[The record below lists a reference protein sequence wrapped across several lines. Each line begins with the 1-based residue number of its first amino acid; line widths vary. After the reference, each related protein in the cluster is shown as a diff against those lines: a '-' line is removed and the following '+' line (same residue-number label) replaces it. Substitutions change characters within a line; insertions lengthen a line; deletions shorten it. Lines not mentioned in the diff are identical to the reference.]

1 MNLQLIK
8 IKKQNAF
15 DYNLLSDFMKKK
27 NGKLIF
33 TAGFGNAGKISDNT
47 TKDKLNLMQKF
58 ERKFQFHSI
67 IKSYNDTFHIHPKSE
82 KNYISDDNQ
91 KTYNELLFPQ
101 ISKIKDSKNL
111 KYININKNIRQNQFN
126 RNILRNVSM
135 KYNANISINGNN
147 NYLLIRKYNDNTF
160 PDNNDDSVDYNS
172 YFYNTINSFPYG
184 NNNYNEKECNKN
196 NGKGTLS
203 SINFFNNSNSKKLIR
218 NISQDCIYLFG
229 QNKIIYK
236 NKKKRNGDK
245 NKIEIQKTPFI
256 DYNKEFSPSKT
267 KYRLRKNYKFY
278 KDENKH
284 FENFSE
290 MKQDYIMKI
299 RKMFEK
305 NKKIKYQREYLPS
318 HNIVK
323 TMIRKKKIFDKL

>member
-33 TAGFGNAGKISDNT
+33 TAGFGNTGKISDNT
-47 TKDKLNLMQKF
+47 KKDRLNLMQKF

-82 KNYISDDNQ
+82 KNIISDDNY
-91 KTYNELLFPQ
+91 KTSKELLFPR
-101 ISKIKDSKNL
+101 INKSKDSKNL
-111 KYININKNIRQNQFN
+111 KYINITKNIRQNQFN
-126 RNILRNVSM
+126 RNILRNSSM
-135 KYNANISINGNN
+135 KYNTNISMSGNN
-147 NYLLIRKYNDNTF
+147 NYSLNPKYNDNTF
-160 PDNNDDSVDYNS
+160 PDNIDDSVDYNS

-184 NNNYNEKECNKN
+184 ANNFTEKEYYRTI
-196 NGKGTLS
+196 GKGTPT
-203 SINFFNNSNSKKLIR
+203 INSLYNTNSKKLLR

-229 QNKIIYK
+229 KNKIIYK
-236 NKKKRNGDK
+236 NKRNRNGDK

-256 DYNKEFSPSKT
+256 DYNKDFSPSKT
-267 KYRLRKNYKFY
+267 KYKLRKDCEFY
-278 KDENKH
+278 KDESKH

-290 MKQDYIMKI
+290 LKQDYIMKI

-305 NKKIKYQREYLPS
+305 NKKIKYQHNYLPS
-318 HNIVK
+318 HNVVK
-323 TMIRKKKIFDKL
+323 TMIRKNKIFDKL

>member
-8 IKKQNAF
+8 IKKQNVF

-33 TAGFGNAGKISDNT
+33 TAGFGNTGKISDNT
-47 TKDKLNLMQKF
+47 KKGRLNLMQKF

-82 KNYISDDNQ
+82 KNIIYDDNQ
-91 KTYNELLFPQ
+91 QTYNELLFPQ

-111 KYININKNIRQNQFN
+111 KYININNNIRQNQFN
-126 RNILRNVSM
+126 RNIIRNSSM
-135 KYNANISINGNN
+135 KYNKNKSINGNN
-147 NYLLIRKYNDNTF
+147 NHSLIRKCIDNTF

-172 YFYNTINSFPYG
+172 YFYNTINSFPYW
-184 NNNYNEKECNKN
+184 NNNYTEKECNKN
-196 NGKGTLS
+196 NGKGISS
-203 SINFFNNSNSKKLIR
+203 SINIFNNTNSKKLVR

-229 QNKIIYK
+229 QKKIIYK
-236 NKKKRNGDK
+236 NKRNGNK

-267 KYRLRKNYKFY
+267 KYKLRKNCEFY

-290 MKQDYIMKI
+290 VKQDYVMKI

-305 NKKIKYQREYLPS
+305 NKKIKYQHEYLPS

-323 TMIRKKKIFDKL
+323 TMIRKNKIFDKL

>member
-47 TKDKLNLMQKF
+47 KKGKLNLMQKF

-67 IKSYNDTFHIHPKSE
+67 IKSYNDAFHIHPKSE

-101 ISKIKDSKNL
+101 ISLIKDSKNL

-126 RNILRNVSM
+126 RNIIRNASI
-135 KYNANISINGNN
+135 KYNSNISINRNN
-147 NYLLIRKYNDNTF
+147 NYSLNRKFNDNTF
-160 PDNNDDSVDYNS
+160 PDNNDDSVDYNC
-172 YFYNTINSFPYG
+172 YFYNTINSFQYG
-184 NNNYNEKECNKN
+184 NNNYTEKECNKN
-196 NGKGTLS
+196 NGKNTLS
-203 SINFFNNSNSKKLIR
+203 SINFFNKSNSKKIIR

-229 QNKIIYK
+229 QNKIIFK
-236 NKKKRNGDK
+236 NKRNRNLDK
-245 NKIEIQKTPFI
+245 NKIQIQKTPFI
-256 DYNKEFSPSKT
+256 DYNKEFSSSKT
-267 KYRLRKNYKFY
+267 KYRLRKNCDFY

-290 MKQDYIMKI
+290 KKQDFIMKI
-299 RKMFEK
+299 RKLFEK
-305 NKKIKYQREYLPS
+305 NKKIKYQHEYLPS
-318 HNIVK
+318 HNVVK
-323 TMIRKKKIFDKL
+323 TMIRKNKNFDKL